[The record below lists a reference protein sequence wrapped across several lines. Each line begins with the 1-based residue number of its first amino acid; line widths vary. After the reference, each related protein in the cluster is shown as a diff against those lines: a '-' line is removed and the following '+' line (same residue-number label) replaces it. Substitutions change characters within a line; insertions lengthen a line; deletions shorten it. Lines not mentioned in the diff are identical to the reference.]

1 MIRHQDNNFSP
12 HAMLVDFGRAIDL
25 KDAAK
30 TYGKVE
36 FEGNISV
43 KGMECISMRN
53 NLGWSYDIDLYGV
66 IMSAFTLLFG
76 EYVDLQRRDNSWN
89 LSKPF
94 KRYWNNHLWHLLLET
109 ISISTS
115 NFDDYTAL
123 LDSIENAF
131 GNCINERLR
140 ELEVI
145 QRDQL
150 RLVNRYIRQM

>member
-1 MIRHQDNNFSP
+1 
-12 HAMLVDFGRAIDL
+12 MLVDFGRAIDL
-25 KDAAK
+25 KEAAK
-30 TYGKVE
+30 KYGAIE

-43 KGMECISMRN
+43 QGMECISMRK
-53 NLGWSYDIDLYGV
+53 NLGWSYDVDFHGV

-76 EYVDLQRRDNSWN
+76 EYVDLQRGDDSWN

-94 KRYWNNHLWHLLLET
+94 KRYWNNHLWHLLLDT
-109 ISISTS
+109 ISIRTL

-131 GNCINERLR
+131 GNCINERGR

-150 RLVNRYIRQM
+150 RLLNRYIRHV